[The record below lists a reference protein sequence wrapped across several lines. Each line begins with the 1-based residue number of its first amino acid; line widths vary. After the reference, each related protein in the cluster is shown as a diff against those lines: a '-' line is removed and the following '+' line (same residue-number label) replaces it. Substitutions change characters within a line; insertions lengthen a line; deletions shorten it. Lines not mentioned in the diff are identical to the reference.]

1 LGDPAAT
8 DPSRVLHGFDRLA
21 DFARDPG
28 RKVLGWT
35 PKRSAEFGVE
45 EIIDKLKEGTT
56 DKTAETVTLQWY
68 RELEKWYSIIKELEM
83 YGGIL
88 NIRVD
93 EEEELL
99 PFVKEKS
106 Q

>member
-1 LGDPAAT
+1 MKKVKVEWYGDP
-8 DPSRVLHGFDRLA
+8 DRRSYRVSFKKI
-21 DFARDPG
+21 